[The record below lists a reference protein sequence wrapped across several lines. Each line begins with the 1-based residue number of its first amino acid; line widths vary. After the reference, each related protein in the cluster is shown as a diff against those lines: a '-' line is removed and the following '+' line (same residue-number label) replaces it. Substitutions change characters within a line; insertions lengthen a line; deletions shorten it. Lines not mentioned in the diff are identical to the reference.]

1 MDDEKV
7 LLLAEIDALRGKLI
21 RSLADNVQLLEISL
35 SALAK
40 GRVDVARERIE
51 VAHNGLRDVLIGL
64 QNKGRR

>member
-7 LLLAEIDALRGKLI
+7 LLLAEIDALQGKLV

-40 GRVDVARERIE
+40 GRVDVAKERIE
-51 VAHNGLRDVLIGL
+51 VAHDSLRDVLINL
-64 QNKGRR
+64 QHRKN

>member
-21 RSLADNVQLLEISL
+21 HSLADNVQLLEISL

-51 VAHNGLRDVLIGL
+51 VAHDSLRDVLINL
-64 QNKGRR
+64 QNRKN